1 VQAFDMDKYL
11 EELDKAEKADPTN
24 DFAKQS
30 ARPHLFLSPEQLE
43 LLEERRIAE
52 EKRMQKA

>member
-1 VQAFDMDKYL
+1 MDKYL